1 MNPALMNYYPERNNM
16 TTQFGASLRVR
27 NVNEALPLGLQ
38 MLSKYG
44 NPAES
49 RGLHTLRVNGP
60 VSTIYERPEERVLFD
75 SIRDANPFFHLIE
88 SLWILG
94 GSNRIDLPRMFLGNI
109 ERFSDN
115 GVTFHGA
122 YGHRLRR
129 AFGFDQI
136 IKAIEMLVSKPDTR
150 QCVLSIWHPQMD
162 MGTNTKD
169 MPCNDLIMLD
179 VVNGRLNMTVCNR
192 SNDAIWGAYG
202 ANAVQFSMLQEF
214 IAIYAKLERG
224 FYVQQSNNYHVY
236 TDNPFWL
243 KFRQGE
249 YVHGHVYNPYTT
261 EQVHARPIA
270 QNTMDAVL
278 LLADCEGM
286 CLQVENGEE
295 LRTFEYRSSFGQQV
309 VSPAVRGYELYKM
322 KCYESALDALEEVA
336 APDWRLAMQQW
347 VGRRAEKAVQA

>member
-1 MNPALMNYYPERNNM
+1 M

-38 MLSKYG
+38 MLNAYG
-44 NPAES
+44 VPAES
-49 RGLHTLRVNGP
+49 RGLHTLRVQGP

-94 GSNRIDLPRMFLGNI
+94 GSNRVELPRKFLGNI
-109 ERFSDN
+109 DRFSDN

-122 YGHRLRR
+122 YGHRLRN

-136 IKAIEMLVSKPDTR
+136 NRAIDMLMTKPDTR
-150 QCVLSIWHPQMD
+150 QCVMSIWHPVLD
-162 MGTNTKD
+162 MGTDTKD

-192 SNDAIWGAYG
+192 SNDAVWGAYG

-214 IAIYAKLERG
+214 IAISAGLERG
-224 FYVQQSNNYHVY
+224 FYVQQSNNFHVY

-243 KFRQGE
+243 KFKQGE
-249 YVHGHVYNPYTT
+249 FEHGHVYNPYTT
-261 EQVHARPIA
+261 EQVQARPIA
-270 QNTMDAVL
+270 QNPMDVVL
-278 LLADCEGM
+278 LARDCDGM
-286 CLQVENGEE
+286 CQRVKNGEE

-309 VSPAVRGYELYKM
+309 VSPVVRGYELYKQ
-322 KCYESALDALEEVA
+322 KCYESAISVLDEVA
-336 APDWRLAMQQW
+336 ALDWRLAMQQW
-347 VGRRAEKAVQA
+347 VTRRAEKAVQA

>member
-1 MNPALMNYYPERNNM
+1 M

-38 MLSKYG
+38 MLAANGK
-44 NPAES
+44 PAES
-49 RGLHTLRVNGP
+49 RGMQTLRVPGP

-94 GSNRIDLPRMFLGNI
+94 GSNRVELPRMFLGSI
-109 ERFSDN
+109 DRFSDN

-122 YGHRLRR
+122 YGHRLRK

-136 IKAIEMLVSKPDTR
+136 LRAIEMLVTKPDTR
-150 QCVLSIWHPQMD
+150 QCVMSIWHPELD
-162 MGTNTKD
+162 MGTQTKD
-169 MPCNDLIMLD
+169 MPCNDLVMLD

-202 ANAVQFSMLQEF
+202 ANAVQFSMLHEF

-224 FYVQQSNNYHVY
+224 FYVQQSNNFHVY

-243 KFRQGE
+243 KFKQGE
-249 YVHGHVYNPYTT
+249 YEHGHVYNPYTT
-261 EQVHARPIA
+261 ETVEARPIA

-286 CLQVENGEE
+286 CQQVENGET
-295 LRTFEYRSSFGQQV
+295 LGHFEYRSSFGRLV
-309 VSPAVRGYELYKM
+309 VSPVVRAYTLYKL
-322 KCYESALDALEEVA
+322 KNYESAVKVLDEVA
-336 APDWRLAMQQW
+336 AADWRLAMQQW
-347 VGRRAEKAVQA
+347 VMRRAEKAVQA

>member
-1 MNPALMNYYPERNNM
+1 MN
-16 TTQFGASLRVR
+16 QFGAILRAR

-38 MLSKYG
+38 ILQTYG
-44 NPAES
+44 KPAES
-49 RGLHTLRVNGP
+49 RGLHTLRVPGP

-94 GSNRIDLPRMFLGNI
+94 GSNRVELPSMFLEGI
-109 ERFSDN
+109 KRFSDD

-122 YGHRLRR
+122 YGHRLRK

-136 IKAIEMLVSKPDTR
+136 IRAIELLVSKPDTR
-150 QCVLSIWHPQMD
+150 QCVMSIWHPELD
-162 MGTNTKD
+162 MRANTKD

-224 FYVQQSNNYHVY
+224 FYVQQSNNFHVY

-243 KFRQGE
+243 KFKQGE
-249 YVHGHVYNPYTT
+249 YEHGHVYNPYTI
-261 EQVHARPIA
+261 EQVQARPIA
-270 QNTMDAVL
+270 QNTMDAVQL
-278 LLADCEGM
+278 LSDCEGM
-286 CLQVENGEE
+286 CQQVENGENLE
-295 LRTFEYRSSFGQQV
+295 HFEYRSSFGQLV
-309 VSPAVRGYELYKM
+309 VRPAVRAYGLYKL
-322 KCYESALDALEEVA
+322 KRYENAIKALDEVA
-336 APDWRLAMQQW
+336 AEDWRLAMTDW
-347 VGRRAEKAVQA
+347 VMRRAEKAVQA